1 MPFCGLSLD
10 GSQPPLFS
18 LDSRPL
24 VSTNSPTLRREW
36 TSHRVLDAGVRVVIP
51 RRRARSRRQFFL
63 FFSYFTGTRSE
74 REPPSY
80 TYTLVN
86 GGQVGGGMQQPPPP
100 PPTQKKK
107 KERRREWK
115 GCVSFLVVLVVPDRI
130 RKNTNWNSW
139 KSHPMMMETK
149 HAHHHHVFLSL
160 WWYYYVRSE
169 IIPTIG
175 RWNNSLSQCL
185 QIVNTRKV
193 SRQTGTNHIE
203 STTTTQRLR
212 RYVNDQLK
220 ETEITESSCSIG
232 WIIIKLRERRR
243 RIFLSLFQQVSFV
256 DVVCFVCTCV

>member
-63 FFSYFTGTRSE
+63 FFFLFHRDSE
-74 REPPSY
+74 RKGTSFLYIHISQWGPSGWWDA
-80 TYTLVN
+80 TTS
-86 GGQVGGGMQQPPPP
+86 PPPP
-100 PPTQKKK
+100 TPTQKKK

-185 QIVNTRKV
+185 QIVYTRKV

-212 RYVNDQLK
+212 
-220 ETEITESSCSIG
+220 T
-232 WIIIKLRERRR
+232 
-243 RIFLSLFQQVSFV
+243 
-256 DVVCFVCTCV
+256 

>member
-1 MPFCGLSLD
+1 MHRGEDKSSAAQKRREEKSHALLWVESRRFAAAPFFTWLTATSLY
-10 GSQPPLFS
+10 QL
-18 LDSRPL
+18 
-24 VSTNSPTLRREW
+24 TNSAPWVNEPQSIRRGRAGCYTE
-36 TSHRVLDAGVRVVIP
+36 TARTVPSPVL
-51 RRRARSRRQFFL
+51 SFF
-63 FFSYFTGTRSE
+63 FSSYFTGTRSE

-100 PPTQKKK
+100 PPTPTQKKK

-185 QIVNTRKV
+185 QIVYTRKV

-203 STTTTQRLR
+203 STTTTTQRLR
-212 RYVNDQLK
+212 
-220 ETEITESSCSIG
+220 T
-232 WIIIKLRERRR
+232 
-243 RIFLSLFQQVSFV
+243 
-256 DVVCFVCTCV
+256 